1 MMSALDTLLRLTD
14 HPDPFR
20 HAPSDL
26 QAVQLQALRERFAQ
40 RRQQIRILDKRATD
54 AGVGELSSLHDA
66 VPLLFADAVYK
77 SYPDSFI
84 EQGKWA
90 RLTAWLQTITAQK
103 IEGPN
108 YADVANMDDWINE
121 LRRHGHYVMSSSGT
135 SGKQSFIYQSG
146 VDRELAWRLMGQ
158 GIRWAASAM
167 RDPSRRV
174 PVFLLTPS
182 SGSYTG
188 TERMSRFAETIAIPG
203 DIHYMSDVPQSAEQ
217 TTRMARMRRAIAD
230 GTAMPSEIAK
240 FQIESRARAELVQ
253 ADFRHFIDLL
263 LERRREPMFI
273 MGMLGMLY
281 QIVATARERGI
292 PDGDFHPDTVVSI
305 GGGKKGANLP
315 HDFQQQCARF
325 FNFNANNFNDGYG
338 MGEVSGFCP
347 WFHAANAWAV
357 PPWLVPLVLD
367 PTGEQ
372 LLNPSDGKGIVEGR
386 LAIIDLLADGRWG
399 GVISG
404 DKVVMEFGHG
414 IDGVRTPVIRDVVR
428 YKDLT
433 GGDDKLSCAGT
444 IDAYVRGELGD
455 LVEAGPAA

>member
-1 MMSALDTLLRLTD
+1 MSALDTLLQLTA

-20 HAPSDL
+20 NAPDDLHAI
-26 QAVQLQALRERFAQ
+26 QLQALRERFAQ
-40 RRQQIRILDKRATD
+40 RRRQIRILDKRATD
-54 AGVGELSSLHDA
+54 ADVGELSNLHDA

-77 SYPDSFI
+77 SYPDAFI

-90 RLTAWLQTITAQK
+90 RLTAWLQTLTAQK

-108 YADVANMDDWINE
+108 YTNVTNMDDWINE

-146 VDRELAWRLMGQ
+146 ADRELAWRLMGQ

-203 DIHYMSDVPQSAEQ
+203 DIHYMSDVPQSADQ
-217 TTRMARMRRAIAD
+217 TARMARMRRAIAD
-230 GTAMPSEIAK
+230 GTAMPSDIAT
-240 FQIESRARAELVQ
+240 FQLESRARAELVQ
-253 ADFRHFIDLL
+253 ADFRRFIDLL

-273 MGMLGMLY
+273 MGMMGMLY

-292 PDGDFHPDTVVSI
+292 PDGEFHPDTVISI

-315 HDFQQQCARF
+315 DDFQEQCARF
-325 FNFNANNFNDGYG
+325 FNFNAANFNDGYG

-367 PTGEQ
+367 ATGEQ
-372 LLNPSDGKGIVEGR
+372 LLNPPGGKGVVEGR

-414 IDGVRTPVIRDVVR
+414 IDGVRTPLIRDVVR
-428 YKDLT
+428 YKDLP

-444 IDAYVRGELGD
+444 IDGYVRGELGD
-455 LVEAGPAA
+455 MVEASRTA